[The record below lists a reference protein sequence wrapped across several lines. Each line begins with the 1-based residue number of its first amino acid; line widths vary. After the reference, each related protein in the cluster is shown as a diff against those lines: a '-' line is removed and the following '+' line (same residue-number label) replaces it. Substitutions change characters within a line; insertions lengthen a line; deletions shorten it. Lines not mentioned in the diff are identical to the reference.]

1 MILSLGYKSEAIK
14 GYFGNAL
21 DGMNIFYSQC
31 GQINTLNSDPN
42 RKRLFMLRPNTDYLG
57 DNKR

>member
-21 DGMNIFYSQC
+21 DGMNIFYSKC
-31 GQINTLNSDPN
+31 GQINKPKSDQN
-42 RKRLFMLRPNTDYLG
+42 WNRLFMLRPNTD
-57 DNKR
+57 